1 MEMKIKNTN
10 SINNFIYL
18 DNILINKIK
27 QEAKNKFINQGIYK
41 DAYIIKNYIKHLG
54 EFGDNTFEMDYF
66 KKIINFL
73 AEKWINV
80 ELYLEE
86 HKICDLEELQHAKC
100 IRPLLR
106 VNSDTPIT
114 INEILKL
121 HNKKTILDII
131 KMKKPTQRINWRL
144 CKINM

>member
-1 MEMKIKNTN
+1 MKIKNTN
-10 SINNFIYL
+10 NINNFIYL
-18 DNILINKIK
+18 DDILINKIK

-66 KKIINFL
+66 KRIINFL

-86 HKICDLEELQHAKC
+86 HKISDLEELQHAKC
-100 IRPLLR
+100 TRPLLR

-121 HNKKTILDII
+121 HGKKKILDII
-131 KMKKPTQRINWRL
+131 KMKKSNERINWRL
-144 CKINM
+144 CKINI